1 MVRSGVGT
9 LVDAVWGTVWPA
21 VPQSRTP
28 LHTVSQK
35 PTPESPFEGGVA
47 ATFMALEWSDGPG
60 PSYLPHSCALIL
72 RPTHDSQRDGAR
84 IGPGK
89 GVARSSDLDD

>member
-1 MVRSGVGT
+1 MRVEVGI
-9 LVDAVWGTVWPA
+9 VVAAARGPVGPA

-72 RPTHDSQRDGAR
+72 RPTHDSQRDVAR
-84 IGPGK
+84 IGPCK